1 MPTKLEPEDSDA
13 EDYELLA
20 SDSQTVDGNLQ
31 KDIMGLEEESEKK
44 EGRKGDSFAS
54 YAALVRPAL
63 HFLDVAVI
71 ESMIRVH
78 LR

>member
-1 MPTKLEPEDSDA
+1 MSTKLEPEDSDA

-20 SDSQTVDGNLQ
+20 SDPQTVDGNLQ
-31 KDIMGLEEESEKK
+31 KDNMGLEKEFEKK

-54 YAALVRPAL
+54 YAALVSPVS
-63 HFLDVAVI
+63 HFLGAVEI
-71 ESMIRVH
+71 DSMIRVR